1 VLLGD
6 LAAPRQV
13 AADAW
18 VRLLQMPV
26 LPYVTISLIAG
37 LGSLSAE
44 QAEMPFT
51 RVAAVFLAIWTLSN
65 VLAFSNGTI
74 DALRD
79 YWVHGREA
87 EPRRPRWSVVRN
99 VLGRVD

>member
-1 VLLGD
+1 MSPSCQILVGLGAGGVLGVLLGD

-18 VRLLQMPV
+18 VRLLQMTV

-51 RVAAVFLAIWTLSN
+51 RVGAVFRAIWTLSN
-65 VLAFSNGTI
+65 VL
-74 DALRD
+74 
-79 YWVHGREA
+79 
-87 EPRRPRWSVVRN
+87 
-99 VLGRVD
+99 GRVD